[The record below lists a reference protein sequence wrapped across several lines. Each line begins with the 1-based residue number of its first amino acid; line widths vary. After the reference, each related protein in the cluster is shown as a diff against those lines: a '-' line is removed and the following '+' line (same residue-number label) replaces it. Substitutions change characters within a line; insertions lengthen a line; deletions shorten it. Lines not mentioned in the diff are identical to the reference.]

1 MGRRRRLFFVAGAA
15 LVIAIATFPLW
26 AMAMMGP
33 AVYFDSERV
42 TRAAEASPDGKKI
55 ASVEEI
61 VVGGV
66 PNIGIIIRDWW
77 LPSWY
82 FTGCVASSHY
92 NDVDASLEWVSNT
105 SIQLRSNAE
114 PRYWNAEGPQLTL
127 YVPGPVVRA
136 GEDANELLVLELHN
150 ASANASVELRDAP
163 AWSAH
168 RGAVRVQDSSTK

>member
-1 MGRRRRLFFVAGAA
+1 MNGRATNDPIVAGSIMSSVSRMGRTRRLFFVAGAA

-33 AVYFDSERV
+33 AVYFGSERV

-66 PNIGIIIRDWW
+66 PNIVIIIRDWW

-92 NDVDASLEWVSNT
+92 DDVDASLEWVSNT
-105 SIQLRSNAE
+105 TIQLRSNAE
-114 PRYWNAEGPQLTL
+114 PRYWKAEGAPFRNAPCKGVTT
-127 YVPGPVVRA
+127 VPIEV
-136 GEDANELLVLELHN
+136 
-150 ASANASVELRDAP
+150 AP
-163 AWSAH
+163 N
-168 RGAVRVQDSSTK
+168 